1 MTLKQPVTRRTGVLL
16 TALLLMIAAPLR
28 AADSSDGITVIGN
41 GEAKSRPTQVE
52 ISGVVAGEAELAA
65 DAIVKYRDAKKHAV
79 DALTNLKL
87 PSLAIES
94 QGFTVNQAIDQNMQM
109 QMMRGMNPGTNA
121 KAKVQVAEQLKL
133 VIKDLD
139 KIENEKLMD
148 TLLKV
153 LDTAKDN
160 GLAVGPGLP
169 QNYYQVQMAMQQG
182 RGSSMVTFKLPDP
195 KDLRDAAYKDA
206 MENAK
211 TRAQRLAELSGVK
224 LGKILSIREG
234 VVGASPNVNI
244 SYDPYGNQMRSPSEG
259 TDFTSQM
266 FTDIPIKVALTVQF
280 EIAK

>member
-1 MTLKQPVTRRTGVLL
+1 MALKQRLFRGTGAVL
-16 TALLLMIAAPLR
+16 TALLLISAAPLR
-28 AADSSDGITVIGN
+28 AADNTDGITVIGN

-52 ISGVVAGEAELAA
+52 ISGLVAGDAELAA

-79 DALTNLKL
+79 DALNNLKL
-87 PSLAIES
+87 PSLSIES

-109 QMMRGMNPGTNA
+109 QMMRGMNPGANA
-121 KAKVQVAEQLKL
+121 KAKVQVAEQLRL
-133 VIKDLD
+133 VLKDLD

-160 GLAVGPGLP
+160 GLVVGPGLP
-169 QNYYQVQMAMQQG
+169 QNYYQMQMAVQQG
-182 RGSSMVTFKLPDP
+182 RGTSMITFKLPDP
-195 KDLRDAAYKDA
+195 KELRDAAYKDA

-211 TRAQRLAELSGVK
+211 TRAQRLADLSGVK

-234 VVGASPNVNI
+234 VVGGSPNVNI
-244 SYDPYGNQMRSPSEG
+244 SYDPYGNQLRAPTEG
-259 TDFTSQM
+259 TDLTSQM
-266 FTDIPIKVALTVQF
+266 FTEIPMKVALTVQF

>member
-1 MTLKQPVTRRTGVLL
+1 MTTTQKLFNRVGIALA
-16 TALLLMIAAPLR
+16 ALLIIAAPLR
-28 AADSSDGITVIGN
+28 AADNGKEGITVIGN

-52 ISGVVAGEAELAA
+52 ITGLVAGEAELAA

-109 QMMRGMNPGTNA
+109 QMMRGMNPGANA

-133 VIKDLD
+133 VLKDLD

-160 GLAVGPGLP
+160 GLVVGPGLP
-169 QNYYQVQMAMQQG
+169 QNYYQMQMAMQQG
-182 RGSSMVTFKLPDP
+182 RAQSMITFRLPDP

-206 MENAK
+206 MDNAK
-211 TRAQRLAELSGVK
+211 NRAQRLADLSGVK
-224 LGKILSIREG
+224 LGKIVSIREG
-234 VVGASPNVNI
+234 VVGGSPNVNI

-259 TDFTSQM
+259 TDLTSQM
-266 FTDIPIKVALTVQF
+266 FTEIPIKVALTVQF

>member
-1 MTLKQPVTRRTGVLL
+1 VGIVL
-16 TALLLMIAAPLR
+16 TALALMIAAPLR
-28 AADSSDGITVIGN
+28 AADNSDGITVIGN

-52 ISGVVAGEAELAA
+52 ISGLVAGDAELAA

-79 DALTNLKL
+79 DALNNLKL

-109 QMMRGMNPGTNA
+109 QMMRGMNPGANA
-121 KAKVQVAEQLKL
+121 KAKVQVAEQLRL
-133 VIKDLD
+133 VLKDLD

-160 GLAVGPGLP
+160 GLVVGPGLP
-169 QNYYQVQMAMQQG
+169 QNYYQMQMAMQQG
-182 RGSSMVTFKLPDP
+182 RGGTSMITFKLPDP

-211 TRAQRLAELSGVK
+211 TRAQRLADLSGVK
-224 LGKILSIREG
+224 LGKIVSIREG
-234 VVGASPNVNI
+234 VVGGSPNVNI

-259 TDFTSQM
+259 ADLTSQM
-266 FTDIPIKVALTVQF
+266 FTDIPMKVALTVQF